1 MDTAVAVVKAYLELC
16 GYFVLAE
23 LPVRGRDK
31 RGYHDVT
38 DIDILAVRFPHQPHP
53 LKGPMAQP
61 LHVLLGKDPQASEK
75 QLPQPRAVGRGGD
88 SRTGAE
94 GQA

>member
-1 MDTAVAVVKAYLELC
+1 MDTAVALVKAYLELC

-38 DIDILAVRFPHQPHP
+38 DIDILAMRFPNRPHS
-53 LKGPMAQP
+53 LKGSLVPPATRSS
-61 LHVLLGKDPQASEK
+61 G
-75 QLPQPRAVGRGGD
+75 
-88 SRTGAE
+88 
-94 GQA
+94 